1 MLLHIEDLANQGD
14 RRPGGDGAHRVHGGR
29 KACEVGPGE
38 QAEPVKEG
46 EHCEHQ
52 QQADQRRD
60 SVPMR
65 RDEQQHTCA
74 QQNGAE
80 DESDQHLPPATAG
93 LGMSFFIGADGSS
106 VRFIEQT
113 GALPACQPDL

>member
-1 MLLHIEDLANQGD
+1 MLLHIEDLPNQGD
-14 RRPGGDGAHRVHGGR
+14 RRPGRDCAHRVHGGR
-29 KACEVGPGE
+29 KAREVSPGE
-38 QAEPVKEG
+38 QAETVKEG
-46 EHCEHQ
+46 QHCEHQ
-52 QQADQRRD
+52 QHADQRRD
-60 SVPMR
+60 TVPMC
-65 RDEQQHTCA
+65 RDKEKHTCA

-80 DESDQHLPPATAG
+80 DESDQHLPPAIAG